1 MNCSWDILRDSRAV
15 SWFERK
21 CATKVFKHGQKSSAW
36 VLTLTHFQKVK
47 RMLTPDWAQNM
58 ICIILPNRQTAS
70 SEFFSSIRT
79 RGLWSSHTCP
89 FRSPK
94 LNMQGK
100 IIFSTFLTKYEGTT
114 DDSRKRFGCYQQ
126 DHYNLHRE
134 NSVSDKSQGIVNTI
148 YKGVTDE
155 SLNTC

>member
-21 CATKVFKHGQKSSAW
+21 CATKVFKHGQKSSPW
-36 VLTLTHFQKVK
+36 VLTLTHFQKDK
-47 RMLTPDWAQNM
+47 RMLTPDWAQNI

-114 DDSRKRFGCYQQ
+114 DGSRKRFGCY
-126 DHYNLHRE
+126 
-134 NSVSDKSQGIVNTI
+134 
-148 YKGVTDE
+148 
-155 SLNTC
+155 